1 MNIQTEIYGITNVSK
16 KAEDLISKLGI
27 SNKIF
32 EIRLVLTELIM
43 NAHEHGNLFNSEL
56 PINVLIEK
64 KEEKLEIKVSD
75 LGLKE
80 KPNTIKKSFTDDELM
95 NENGRG
101 LFIANE
107 LSDELLIHKN
117 TITSIFNL

>member
-16 KAEDLISKLGI
+16 KTEDLISKLGI